1 MRAGSASEAATSR
14 VVESPLS
21 SSAPGPDLPP
31 GEKYNPQSRWELL
44 YTGPNRTGDR
54 YYVQQPLPGDE
65 TGDLL
70 TQWDP
75 PSEGVRGY
83 GDFDEDSEDEVA

>member
-1 MRAGSASEAATSR
+1 ML
-14 VVESPLS
+14 VESPVS
-21 SSAPGPDLPP
+21 SPALVPDLPP

-54 YYVQQPLPGDE
+54 YYVQQPLPGDDSD
-65 TGDLL
+65 TGGLL
-70 TQWDP
+70 TQWDA